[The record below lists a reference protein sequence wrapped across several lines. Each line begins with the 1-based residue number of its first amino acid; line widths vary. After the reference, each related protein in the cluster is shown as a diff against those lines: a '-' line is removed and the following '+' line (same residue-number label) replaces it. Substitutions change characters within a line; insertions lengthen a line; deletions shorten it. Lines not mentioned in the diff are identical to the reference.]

1 MLSSSQQPNSTS
13 KESSQQE
20 GDAANLFE
28 VRMRRIW
35 QALNVDSDAQLARS
49 LGLKQQGVSS
59 VRSRKRIP
67 ALWILQIA
75 EEFGVSSD
83 WLLFGTGQM
92 RRGEAQ
98 KAGPHPENCLSP
110 TEYMLLPLLRSRVAA
125 GPEGEIL
132 YEEVGDHYPFKKWW
146 IEKIAGRSEERRRHL
161 VLVKVRGDS
170 MSPTINQGEI
180 ILVDTWETERLEI
193 RTGQIYLITMP
204 DGSSAIKRLAISEA
218 KDGRVKLI
226 CMSDN
231 ISCYQP
237 FEFDLDPGRSIRHY
251 VLGRVRWAGKEF
263 D

>member
-1 MLSSSQQPNSTS
+1 MLEGSQHHRPGSQQSSQQD
-13 KESSQQE
+13 EV
-20 GDAANLFE
+20 AANLYEARF
-28 VRMRRIW
+28 MRLC
-35 QALNVDSDAQLARS
+35 QAVGASKDIELASALGIKQPSVASARDRKQIPSKWIIAISDKY
-49 LGLKQQGVSS
+49 G
-59 VRSRKRIP
+59 I
-67 ALWILQIA
+67 
-75 EEFGVSSD
+75 SSD
-83 WLLFGTGQM
+83 WILYGTGSM

-98 KAGPHPENCLSP
+98 QSTLSPDDCLSP
-110 TEYMLLPLLRSRVAA
+110 GEFVLLPLLKSRVAA

-132 YEEVGDHYPFKKWW
+132 YEEIGDHYPFKRWW
-146 IEKIAGRSEERRRHL
+146 VEKISGRSEERRKHL

-193 RTGQIYLITMP
+193 HTGQIYLINMP
-204 DGSSAIKRLAISEA
+204 DGSSAIKRLAVTE

-231 ISCYQP
+231 VADYRP
-237 FEFDLDPGRSIRHY
+237 YEFELESGRSIKHY